1 MDLARTLIDAAK
13 QGTIELKGTGLRLD
27 SQNARELSVFWD
39 SDSPGGLRFVSEGKS
54 QEIDLDEIRN
64 LADQGQLVL
73 TLRAELGSQAIA
85 SLPQPEL
92 WTSGNIQQQR
102 GRQVFPIANGQ
113 DKTLRLSGRYFGP
126 DAWIFVD
133 GNRVSG
139 TIEIDQADRIVL
151 KLDELPQAG
160 IHFLQVQVPRGF
172 MSNDFIFYAA
182 QDRAAALAFQQ
193 KIDEPHSESAAI
205 KRALEDKSKI
215 NDRMNGGA
223 TPLSQAAL
231 WGQLALVKELLGN
244 GADLRATNSDGNTPL
259 HLAAFMCHQEV
270 VELLIEHGAEIDRK
284 NNRGE
289 TPLDVVNQAWTEELA
304 EFYRQLG
311 VSLSLP
317 VDTIRLQKDRPKMV
331 SILSGSK

>member
-1 MDLARTLIDAAK
+1 
-13 QGTIELKGTGLRLD
+13 
-27 SQNARELSVFWD
+27 
-39 SDSPGGLRFVSEGKS
+39 
-54 QEIDLDEIRN
+54 
-64 LADQGQLVL
+64 
-73 TLRAELGSQAIA
+73 
-85 SLPQPEL
+85 
-92 WTSGNIQQQR
+92 
-102 GRQVFPIANGQ
+102 
-113 DKTLRLSGRYFGP
+113 
-126 DAWIFVD
+126 
-133 GNRVSG
+133 
-139 TIEIDQADRIVL
+139 
-151 KLDELPQAG
+151 
-160 IHFLQVQVPRGF
+160 
-172 MSNDFIFYAA
+172 
-182 QDRAAALAFQQ
+182 
-193 KIDEPHSESAAI
+193 
-205 KRALEDKSKI
+205 
-215 NDRMNGGA
+215 MNGGA

-231 WGQLALVKELLGN
+231 WGQLALVKEILGN